1 MRTGKR
7 RNSYDKK
14 EREGRGNP
22 TMPNDRIDLRPPP
35 LKADPRPDADLVASA
50 RAGSADAFA
59 VIMRLNNRLLF
70 RAARG
75 VVADDAEAQDI
86 VQETYLRAFTSLDT
100 FRGDAALST
109 WLVRIAIN
117 TALSAQ
123 RTRGRFVPMEQSEE
137 EGADSWQ
144 ETLMAM
150 PSADS
155 ERPDAMAER
164 GQMRDILQAAIERL
178 PAMYRSVFMLRA
190 VEDMSVDEAAFCL
203 GVSGD
208 VVKTRFLRAR
218 MMLRAI
224 LAEQA
229 APYLHGTFQFAG
241 SRCDAVVSHVLGQLD
256 VRGLLTPH

>member
-1 MRTGKR
+1 
-7 RNSYDKK
+7 
-14 EREGRGNP
+14 
-22 TMPNDRIDLRPPP
+22 MPNDRIDRRPAPP
-35 LKADPRPDADLVASA
+35 MAGPRPDADLVASA

-75 VVADDAEAQDI
+75 VVSDDAEAQDI

-123 RTRGRFVPMEQSEE
+123 RTRGRFVPMDQSEE
-137 EGADSWQ
+137 EGGDSWQ
-144 ETLMAM
+144 ETPMAM
-150 PSADS
+150 RSADS
-155 ERPDAMAER
+155 EAPDAMAER

-178 PAMYRSVFMLRA
+178 PAIYRSAFMLRA
-190 VEDMSVDEAAFCL
+190 VQDMSVDEAAFCL

-218 MMLRAI
+218 LMLRAM

-229 APYLHGTFQFAG
+229 APYLHETFQFAG
-241 SRCDAVVSHVLGQLD
+241 SRCDAVVSHVLAQLD
-256 VRGLLTPH
+256 MRGLLTPH

>member
-1 MRTGKR
+1 
-7 RNSYDKK
+7 
-14 EREGRGNP
+14 
-22 TMPNDRIDLRPPP
+22 MPDDRIDLHFAPPT
-35 LKADPRPDADLVASA
+35 AEPRPDAELVAGA

-123 RTRGRFVPMEQSEE
+123 RTRGRFVPMEQGEE
-137 EGADSWQ
+137 EGGDTWQ

-150 PSADS
+150 HSADS

-164 GQMRDILQAAIERL
+164 SQMRDILQAAIERL
-178 PAMYRSVFMLRA
+178 PAMYRSVFILRA

-224 LAEQA
+224 LAEQSA
-229 APYLHGTFQFAG
+229 SYLHGTFEFAG
-241 SRCDAVVSHVLGQLD
+241 SRCDAVVTHVLAQLD
-256 VRGLLTPH
+256 VRGLLAPH